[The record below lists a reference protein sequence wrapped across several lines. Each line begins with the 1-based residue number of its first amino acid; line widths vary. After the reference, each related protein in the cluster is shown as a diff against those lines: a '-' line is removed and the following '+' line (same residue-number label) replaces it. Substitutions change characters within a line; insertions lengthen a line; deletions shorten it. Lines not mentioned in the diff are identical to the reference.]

1 MLRGGILYFTLFLML
16 ISTVFISLIL
26 MRQVVFQDAF
36 TTWSKHEEI
45 ELNLKSAFLLYK
57 QNPEMLYL
65 EESVSL
71 DLFGDSSSIV
81 RLSKKS
87 WGIYDIISAYAS
99 LKDKPISRSG
109 LFGELINSNDP
120 ALYMP
125 DLGLNLSL
133 SGSTKVIGT
142 VHSPSGIIRKGS
154 IEGQPFIYDNV
165 TEGVVK
171 AANKTLP
178 KFDTIVAKKIDELF
192 DNINPEISLSQ
203 IESADNLPIENIF
216 ENPEIT
222 CFDEPDALISNLA
235 FKGKIIICAPGSILV
250 DNSSSLEDV
259 ILIARK
265 IIIDEG
271 FSGSFQAFA
280 LDSIIVGPNVALK
293 YPTTLCISAVDN
305 YASSTRPVISI
316 GANTFINGC
325 VILNSPSD
333 KSMLVVNENSTI
345 TGQVYC
351 DGDVDLKGKI
361 YGSLYCTHFSFA
373 IGRSTYVNH
382 LLNAEINMNK
392 LPDGFCGF
400 LVGEKPSTRGL
411 IRWFD

>member
-26 MRQVVFQDAF
+26 MRQVVFQNTF
-36 TTWSKHEEI
+36 TTWSKSEEI
-45 ELNLKSAFLLYK
+45 EHNLKSAFLLYK
-57 QNPEMLYL
+57 QNPEILFF
-65 EESVSL
+65 EDSVSL
-71 DLFGDSSSIV
+71 DLYGDSSSIV

-87 WGIYDIISAYAS
+87 WGIYDIISAYVYGE
-99 LKDKPISRSG
+99 DGPIRRSG
-109 LFGELINSNDP
+109 LFGEVINSNDP

-125 DLGLNLSL
+125 DRGLNLSF
-133 SGSTKVIGT
+133 SGNTRVIGT
-142 VHSPSGIIRKGS
+142 VYSPSGIIRKGS
-154 IEGQPFIYDNV
+154 IEGQPFIYDKV
-165 TEGVVK
+165 TEGVIK
-171 AANKTLP
+171 ASNKTLP
-178 KFDTIVAKKIDELF
+178 KLDTIVAKKIEDLF
-192 DNINPEISLSQ
+192 DKINPEISLSQ

-222 CFDEPDALISNLA
+222 YFDEPDAQISNLA

-265 IIIDEG
+265 IIIAEG

-280 LDSIIVGPNVALK
+280 LDSIIVGPNVSLI
-293 YPTTLCISAVDN
+293 YPTTLCISTVDN
-305 YASSTRPVISI
+305 YATSSRPVISV
-316 GANTFINGC
+316 GANTLINGC
-325 VILNSPSD
+325 VILNSLSD
-333 KSMLVVNENSTI
+333 KSRLVVNENSTI
-345 TGQVYC
+345 TGQVFC
-351 DGDVDLKGKI
+351 NGDVDLKGKI
-361 YGSLYCTHFSFA
+361 YGSLFCNHFSFA
-373 IGRSTYVNH
+373 TGRSTYVNH

-400 LVGEKPSTRGL
+400 FVGEKPSTRGL